1 MEQNFSERVLHWFA
15 QHGRKDLPWQQHKT
29 AYKVWVSEI
38 MLQQTQVST
47 VIPYYEKFMQRFPTV
62 QDLATAK
69 QDEVLHYWTG
79 LGYYARAR
87 NLHHAAQ
94 QICQEFQGE
103 LPRDIEQLQSL
114 KGIGQSTA
122 GAVLALTYGQRHAI
136 LDGNVKRVLARHHAV
151 EGWTGNKKISD
162 QLWIFAEQHTPE
174 QQVSDYTQAMMDLGA
189 TVCTR
194 TKPCCTLCPIQTS
207 CVAYQ
212 NQSQTQYP
220 TPKPRK
226 TLPVKNTHFLLLHTK
241 DNQILLQQRPNKGLW
256 GGLWVFPECELETD
270 ISAFCKTQWD
280 LTISDYETWATF
292 RHSFTHFHLEITP
305 IYIGLD
311 QKIPIDN
318 GDWYQLS
325 QPQNWGLA
333 APVVRLLKQFTPTT
347 GDLFK

>member
-1 MEQNFSERVLHWFA
+1 MTENFSQRILNWFA
-15 QHGRKDLPWQQHKT
+15 QHGRKDLPWQYNKT

-47 VIPYYEKFMQRFPTV
+47 VIPYYEKFIQRFPTV
-62 QDLATAK
+62 QDLAASGL
-69 QDEVLHYWTG
+69 DEILHYWTG

-94 QICQEFQGE
+94 QVCQDFKNE
-103 LPRDIEQLQSL
+103 LPQEIEQLQSL
-114 KGIGQSTA
+114 KGIGRSTA
-122 GAVLALTYGQRHAI
+122 AAILALTYGQRQAI

-151 EGWTGNKKISD
+151 AGWSGNKKISD
-162 QLWIFAEQHTPE
+162 QLWKFAEQHTPD

-189 TVCTR
+189 TICTR
-194 TKPCCTLCPIQTS
+194 TKPRCVICPVKAT

-212 NQSQTQYP
+212 TQSQTQYP

-226 TLPVKNTHFLLLHTK
+226 ILPVKTTCFLLIRTD
-241 DNQILLQQRPNKGLW
+241 DNQILLQQRPAKGLW
-256 GGLWVFPECELETD
+256 GGLWVFPECDPDTD
-270 ISAFCKTQWD
+270 IKAYCQSQWN
-280 LTISDYETWATF
+280 LNISDYETWPSF

-305 IYIGLD
+305 IYIGLN
-311 QKIPIDN
+311 QKILVDN

-333 APVVRLLKQFTPTT
+333 APVVRLLQQFTPTT
-347 GDLFK
+347 EDLFK